1 MNAAD
6 VMTRHVI
13 SIAPDAP
20 VEDAVKLMLDRGI
33 SGIFVVDAAG
43 RLAGVVT
50 EGDLLRRTELGT
62 GRQRSWWL
70 KLLVSPGRQAEDF
83 TRSHGRKVADV
94 MTPTVVAV
102 DVDAPLG
109 DIVELMEKHRIKRVP
124 VTDKDRVVGVVSRAD
139 MLRAL
144 AVAER
149 RAQTAPGDAPGD
161 DRAIRNRLL
170 DALEKEAWTPISTLN
185 VTVSDGVVDVW
196 GTISDEQ
203 ERRAI
208 CVIAENIAGVK
219 KVNDHLVYVEPYSG
233 TVIEPGS
240 P

>member
-13 SIAPDAP
+13 SIAPDAT

-33 SGIFVVDAAG
+33 SGIFVVDKDG
-43 RLAGVVT
+43 HLAGVVT
-50 EGDLLRRTELGT
+50 EGDLLRRSELGT

-94 MTPTVVAV
+94 MTPEVVAV
-102 DVDAPLG
+102 DSDAPLT

-124 VTDKDRVVGVVSRAD
+124 VTDKERVVGVVSRAD

-149 RAQTAPGDAPGD
+149 QAQPAPGD
-161 DRAIRNRLL
+161 DRAIRNTLL
-170 DALEKEAWTPISTLN
+170 DTLEKEAWTPVSTLN
-185 VTVSDGVVDVW
+185 VTVSNGVVDVW

-208 CVIAENIAGVK
+208 CVIAENTPGVK

-233 TVIEPGS
+233 TVIEPGQT
-240 P
+240 